1 MKENLEPS
9 DRVDG
14 DYRISFSRPKL
25 GLALG
30 GGAAR
35 GIAHIGILQVL
46 WENGITI
53 DAITGTSA
61 GAMVGA
67 LVAAGITPN
76 EVAEIARASN
86 YWFLAKDISL
96 RKAGIL
102 QSRGIERWM
111 RRHIKDK
118 SFADLEIPLGIVTTN
133 ILNGETV
140 IFTEGDVAW
149 AARVSATVP
158 GIYAPVEYGDY
169 LLVDGGI
176 TQNVPVDALL
186 DMGVD
191 ITIAVSLNE
200 AFCHRGLPERPVETI
215 QQAITILQRA
225 HIGRQLSKA
234 DLVVAPDL
242 QELSLTDFKEVDEFL
257 RLGREA
263 MEEALPKLNA
273 ILDMWEEREDTYGQI
288 VGS

>member
-1 MKENLEPS
+1 M
-9 DRVDG
+9 
-14 DYRISFSRPKL
+14 

-46 WENGITI
+46 WENGIGI
-53 DAITGTSA
+53 DAIAGTSA

-67 LVAAGITPN
+67 LVAAGINPSK
-76 EVAEIARASN
+76 VAEIARASN

-102 QSRGIERWM
+102 QSTGIEKWM

-118 SFADLEIPLGIVTTN
+118 SFAELEIPLAVVTTN
-133 ILNGETV
+133 ILDGGTV
-140 IFTEGDVAW
+140 VFTEGDVAW

-158 GIYAPVEYGDY
+158 GIYAPVEYGDD
-169 LLVDGGI
+169 LLVDGGL
-176 TQNVPVDALL
+176 TQNVPVEALL
-186 DMGVD
+186 SMGVD
-191 ITIAVSLNE
+191 ITLAVSLNE
-200 AFCHRGLPERPVETI
+200 SFWHRGMPEHPVETI

-257 RLGREA
+257 RLGRVA
-263 MEEALPKLNA
+263 MEAALPRLNA
-273 ILDMWEEREDTYGQI
+273 ILDMWAERKDTYGQI